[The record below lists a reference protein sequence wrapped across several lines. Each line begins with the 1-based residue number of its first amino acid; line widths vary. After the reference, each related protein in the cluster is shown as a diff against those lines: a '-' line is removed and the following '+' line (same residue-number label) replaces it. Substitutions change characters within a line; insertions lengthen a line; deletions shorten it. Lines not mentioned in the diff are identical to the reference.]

1 MSNNENETLRKD
13 NYIKIA
19 QLPNNFYSY
28 VDDCIRASNTTD
40 SSIAKIG
47 EMQEWHILDV
57 DHMTGFGLYEKGLLC
72 NIRCFRYEVRE
83 EDLSNERMQMGA
95 WIMGKGD
102 QPSIET
108 LRKMIDTPFR
118 LLREKIPFEK
128 IKSIVYEETVSSV
141 NKQAILSL
149 NEDEDAILYID
160 YHNTQG
166 WELRIFIEL
175 VRDVL
180 KSRVPIYI
188 LSIS

>member
-19 QLPNNFYSY
+19 QLPNGFYSY
-28 VDDCIRASNTTD
+28 VDDCIRTPNTKD

-47 EMQEWHILDV
+47 EMEEWHILDV

-72 NIRCFRYEVRE
+72 NIRCFRYEARE

-108 LRKMIDTPFR
+108 LRNMIDTPFR
-118 LLREKIPFEK
+118 LLREKIPLEK
-128 IKSIVYEETVSSV
+128 IKSIVYEETILMV
-141 NKQAILSL
+141 NHEAIERL
-149 NEDEDAILYID
+149 NEENDAILLLD
-160 YHNTQG
+160 YNNTRG
-166 WELRIFIEL
+166 LELRDFIEL

-180 KSRVPIYI
+180 KSRVTIYI